1 MSVSK
6 FKVVVMAVL
15 ALLMG
20 FSAAEAAGK
29 KALIKMGQPK
39 LVSTVS
45 KSWQRNVINDIYAA
59 TASAENLDAQ
69 LEPLMNADGFG
80 VWQKWKRGINEAKLQ
95 QDFTKDLKQHLSIM
109 AVLFKKHS
117 QYKNFDRV
125 TEFEFQN
132 LVRRSDYIL
141 SLPVSRKA
149 VESSFS
155 QARMA
160 NDFKNV
166 LAAYNKERMQFDSK
180 SIQLARN

>member
-1 MSVSK
+1 MMLSK
-6 FKVVVMAVL
+6 FKVVVMVVL
-15 ALLMG
+15 VLSMG
-20 FSAAEAAGK
+20 LSAAEAAGK
-29 KALIKMGQPK
+29 KSLIKMGQTK
-39 LVSTVS
+39 KVSTVS
-45 KSWQRNVINDIYAA
+45 KSWQRYVINDIYAA

-69 LEPLMNADGFG
+69 IEPLMNAEGFG

-109 AVLFKKHS
+109 AVIFKKHS
-117 QYKNFDRV
+117 QYKKFDRV

-149 VESSFS
+149 VESSIVK
-155 QARMA
+155 AGVA
-160 NDFKNV
+160 ADFKNV
-166 LAAYNKERMQFDSK
+166 LLAYNKERMQFDSK